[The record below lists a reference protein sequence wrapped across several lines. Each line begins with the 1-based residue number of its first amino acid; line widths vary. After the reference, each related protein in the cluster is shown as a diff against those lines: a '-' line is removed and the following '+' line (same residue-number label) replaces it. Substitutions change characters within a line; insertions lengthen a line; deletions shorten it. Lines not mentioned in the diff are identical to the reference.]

1 MALTDFLTQI
11 ADSIRSKDGTTEPI
25 PAIDFPQR
33 ILTLPV
39 SGSSVPSGMAV
50 GSFTLSEDSTTV
62 SIEHNLGVVPQY
74 AFLCTLESAPMNYSM
89 IALSKRMAGLTDW
102 NIRYVGDAY
111 AVNAYNAKE
120 AFTDA
125 TKSVITAQSI
135 NNNYYFRSG
144 YTYFWCV
151 IG

>member
-1 MALTDFLTQI
+1 MALTDFLKGI
-11 ADSIRSKDGTTEPI
+11 ADAIRTKDGTTAPI
-25 PAIDFPQR
+25 PASEFAQR

-50 GSFTLSEDSTTV
+50 GSFTLSDDSNTV
-62 SIEHNLGVVPQY
+62 RIEHNLGVVPQY
-74 AFLCTLESAPMNYSM
+74 AFLCTLEPTQMNYSM
-89 IALSKRMAGLTDW
+89 IALSKRMASLPDW
-102 NIRYVGDAY
+102 NVRYVSDAY

-120 AFTDA
+120 AFIDA
-125 TKSVITAQSI
+125 TKSVITAQAV

-151 IG
+151 FG